1 MITDEKTKEMLTEI
15 LVEMMQNKREL
26 FYEIVLEA
34 LEDIG
39 LANAIA
45 EGLNGEFV
53 PGRRRFCYS
62 QRRNRVKLQFAS
74 QFSKDLSRIADL

>member
-1 MITDEKTKEMLTEI
+1 MSSMITDEKTKEMLTEI

-53 PGRRRFCYS
+53 PEED
-62 QRRNRVKLQFAS
+62 VFAI
-74 QFSKDLSRIADL
+74 LNGEAE